1 MVSRLFGGVV
11 MKEAMKRI
19 SMGVLLLLMTMMCQ
33 TAWSINYVPVTAE
46 KSKITGV
53 DVGAYVS
60 KVTLTVTLGEG
71 EAPNG
76 QAQLRLSGNETN
88 LVNNGANL
96 LQDDVLAEGSSPNEW
111 TITWSNVPAGT
122 YDVYFKQSSGGT
134 HTKLGSITI
143 KEIPNINLNV
153 LLEEKAA
160 YCDPNNP
167 QATNDSKNGTVMV
180 NVLGG
185 SAPFK
190 YSATI
195 YRNDGSTET
204 KEHSSS
210 NRAWKIDGLGA
221 GESVK
226 VTVSDDANKS
236 VTKKSNLITFEDI
249 EVWAYY
255 QTMIVWRGNCK
266 FDTYVHLRI
275 LAESDEVREAQKQL
289 LAKTVVVVPRYGPN
303 AGKEFK
309 AVYEP
314 ALDGKV
320 SYNSDYLHVYFRIPE
335 GALPLEESSNS
346 YFDFKYK
353 VLCKSEVQ
361 TRNSKYT
368 SLKNAM
374 RVYPA
379 PGGSIGDDCQYKDL
393 RYGMRFY
400 FNGEWSNW
408 YLNKGDVFAKI
419 YKKNLDGSYP
429 ATPTYDN
436 VDLSIKQFEVEEDK
450 FSKYFN
456 VSSGG
461 TYKIVFG
468 DPSCPFSYCESEVTI
483 SDPKPLIK
491 TKNYKYLG
499 IHGNTG
505 GVQFAV
511 YNTSKMPY
519 TVTIERPDGKTSF
532 EVTDFLSDRIYT
544 TNITFPR
551 QFVADETFFDQ
562 TDDGYPLLKYMH
574 IGDLPEGNYIL
585 KIRDNCG
592 YEGQTSF
599 EIKSNDLIH
608 YKPKQTDGYKDGVYI
623 GLNCAK
629 DPVVKFD
636 FGVLKGHAASD
647 TEFDGKLN
655 DWQAFT
661 GIWTSEN
668 SDNVKGFWKAPK
680 VGSLCFIYADYFSY
694 YFDDLR
700 TLVPQIT
707 LYDAIHD
714 EIRTFGTSLDF
725 SGSRVPADTEGAD
738 QKPDTYYRKTFQFD
752 FNKLKE
758 QDVFLLR
765 GTICDRLDT
774 KAGIIGVSLKK
785 GVNVSYP
792 LKYTLYKAKNGRR
805 DGGAVKTYTANSSA
819 DGTDVVW
826 TGLEQGCYF
835 VNIVYGPEECGQD
848 HPVEIKLADIPKP
861 SVEKP
866 DRTFEVTDRIEVDIT
881 DGMKPKHV
889 YLPVSPHIYNVE
901 WYDVTDGKND
911 KKGDGNELYASF
923 TEPGVYTYQIRTTL
937 TNKTDCE
944 GSSGGER
951 FVTFYVTKKA
961 PKPNYWM
968 GGTSECFDDASNWT
982 ANKVPEEKET
992 IEFATV
998 ENYGTAA
1005 QRDCRLKGT
1014 SGTPLS
1020 FVAGSLINQSQKVMV
1035 VPAGASLRVT
1045 GGMRGFQH
1053 EANDPVRLR
1062 IEAGV
1067 DAKPNGAF
1075 TCTYTGAD
1083 KDAVYAEVQMNALSK
1098 SVKEKWTD
1106 DKIVGS
1112 PTAGKS
1118 FFVDYTDQF
1127 FGIPFQTM
1135 SASQFSESL
1144 IYRYDETH
1152 NAEKSY
1158 YKKFVGLK
1166 KGAEMTAFSGYD
1178 IRRKE
1183 PTTFSLTGFLNLG
1196 DAQLMLS
1203 RRASAVV
1210 GATGAYVHWG
1220 LGQNIFGNSYT
1231 APIKVS
1237 VLEFPETVA
1246 QTVYLY
1252 RTGSVKDWGDNV
1264 ASGNGKGS
1272 YLALPKNTAVA
1283 QGVAEIP
1290 SMQGFLVKFKDEHMT
1305 YGGDDAKMTI
1315 QYASQV
1321 APKATLVQMAKPFEM
1336 TEKAAPG
1343 YVHFCLQGDKF
1354 ADEMWLFEQPGTSAA
1369 FDDGWDGDKLGFET
1383 MDNLI
1388 YSAEGE
1394 KAYQVNTTDCLLN
1407 ANVTV
1412 RTANEGYCTL
1422 HLTRHNLP
1430 QYPDLKL
1437 VDLVAKQVIPFEGNQ
1452 LEYGFNAKPQA
1463 TANSRFMM
1471 VNTKSND
1478 FGTIVTK
1485 LDNVL
1490 TEHLQGSAVL
1500 YDLTGVEIVRLA
1512 SVADL
1517 KSVRHNLKNGVYI
1530 LKVSRGSDHLV
1541 RKIVIDN

>member
-122 YDVYFKQSSGGT
+122 YDVYFQQSSGGT
-134 HTKLGSITI
+134 HTKLGSVTI
-143 KEIPNINLNV
+143 KEIPNVNLNV

-585 KIRDNCG
+585 KIR
-592 YEGQTSF
+592 S
-599 EIKSNDLIH
+599 
-608 YKPKQTDGYKDGVYI
+608 
-623 GLNCAK
+623 
-629 DPVVKFD
+629 
-636 FGVLKGHAASD
+636 
-647 TEFDGKLN
+647 
-655 DWQAFT
+655 
-661 GIWTSEN
+661 
-668 SDNVKGFWKAPK
+668 
-680 VGSLCFIYADYFSY
+680 
-694 YFDDLR
+694 
-700 TLVPQIT
+700 
-707 LYDAIHD
+707 
-714 EIRTFGTSLDF
+714 
-725 SGSRVPADTEGAD
+725 
-738 QKPDTYYRKTFQFD
+738 
-752 FNKLKE
+752 
-758 QDVFLLR
+758 VF
-765 GTICDRLDT
+765 
-774 KAGIIGVSLKK
+774 
-785 GVNVSYP
+785 
-792 LKYTLYKAKNGRR
+792 
-805 DGGAVKTYTANSSA
+805 
-819 DGTDVVW
+819 
-826 TGLEQGCYF
+826 
-835 VNIVYGPEECGQD
+835 
-848 HPVEIKLADIPKP
+848 
-861 SVEKP
+861 
-866 DRTFEVTDRIEVDIT
+866 
-881 DGMKPKHV
+881 
-889 YLPVSPHIYNVE
+889 
-901 WYDVTDGKND
+901 
-911 KKGDGNELYASF
+911 
-923 TEPGVYTYQIRTTL
+923 
-937 TNKTDCE
+937 
-944 GSSGGER
+944 
-951 FVTFYVTKKA
+951 
-961 PKPNYWM
+961 
-968 GGTSECFDDASNWT
+968 
-982 ANKVPEEKET
+982 
-992 IEFATV
+992 
-998 ENYGTAA
+998 
-1005 QRDCRLKGT
+1005 
-1014 SGTPLS
+1014 
-1020 FVAGSLINQSQKVMV
+1020 
-1035 VPAGASLRVT
+1035 
-1045 GGMRGFQH
+1045 
-1053 EANDPVRLR
+1053 
-1062 IEAGV
+1062 
-1067 DAKPNGAF
+1067 
-1075 TCTYTGAD
+1075 
-1083 KDAVYAEVQMNALSK
+1083 
-1098 SVKEKWTD
+1098 
-1106 DKIVGS
+1106 
-1112 PTAGKS
+1112 
-1118 FFVDYTDQF
+1118 
-1127 FGIPFQTM
+1127 
-1135 SASQFSESL
+1135 
-1144 IYRYDETH
+1144 
-1152 NAEKSY
+1152 
-1158 YKKFVGLK
+1158 
-1166 KGAEMTAFSGYD
+1166 
-1178 IRRKE
+1178 
-1183 PTTFSLTGFLNLG
+1183 
-1196 DAQLMLS
+1196 
-1203 RRASAVV
+1203 
-1210 GATGAYVHWG
+1210 
-1220 LGQNIFGNSYT
+1220 
-1231 APIKVS
+1231 
-1237 VLEFPETVA
+1237 
-1246 QTVYLY
+1246 
-1252 RTGSVKDWGDNV
+1252 
-1264 ASGNGKGS
+1264 
-1272 YLALPKNTAVA
+1272 
-1283 QGVAEIP
+1283 
-1290 SMQGFLVKFKDEHMT
+1290 
-1305 YGGDDAKMTI
+1305 
-1315 QYASQV
+1315 
-1321 APKATLVQMAKPFEM
+1321 
-1336 TEKAAPG
+1336 
-1343 YVHFCLQGDKF
+1343 
-1354 ADEMWLFEQPGTSAA
+1354 
-1369 FDDGWDGDKLGFET
+1369 
-1383 MDNLI
+1383 
-1388 YSAEGE
+1388 
-1394 KAYQVNTTDCLLN
+1394 
-1407 ANVTV
+1407 
-1412 RTANEGYCTL
+1412 
-1422 HLTRHNLP
+1422 
-1430 QYPDLKL
+1430 
-1437 VDLVAKQVIPFEGNQ
+1437 
-1452 LEYGFNAKPQA
+1452 
-1463 TANSRFMM
+1463 
-1471 VNTKSND
+1471 
-1478 FGTIVTK
+1478 
-1485 LDNVL
+1485 
-1490 TEHLQGSAVL
+1490 
-1500 YDLTGVEIVRLA
+1500 
-1512 SVADL
+1512 
-1517 KSVRHNLKNGVYI
+1517 
-1530 LKVSRGSDHLV
+1530 
-1541 RKIVIDN
+1541 